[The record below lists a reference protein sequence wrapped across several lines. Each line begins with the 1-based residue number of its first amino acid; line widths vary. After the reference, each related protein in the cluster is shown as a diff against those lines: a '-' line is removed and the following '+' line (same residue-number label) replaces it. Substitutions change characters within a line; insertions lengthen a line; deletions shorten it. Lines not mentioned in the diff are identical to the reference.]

1 MTYIKFIFSLLFV
14 LPIYGQSVNFNKGK
28 SIKKHFYTEINYT
41 EVQGKIIIPAII
53 EGNTYHFLLDT
64 GAPNLI
70 SFDLYKKIKS
80 KSIKTITIKDANNK
94 RMKMQIVA
102 MPFITIG
109 DITFKNTPTIVN
121 HKSTNFI
128 FDCFEVDGIIGSNL
142 LRNTII
148 QFLPKTKTIKISS
161 DTNKIKY
168 NENEAM
174 NLSLHGKQS
183 SPYIKINLQGRDSV
197 KEFVLFDTGMKGFY
211 DLSKR
216 KYDDFKSK
224 DVFIKLDEA
233 IGTESI
239 GLFGPS
245 NKKKQYRLNIPQIK
259 VGNTVFKNVFI
270 TTTSAKNSRIGSDIL
285 KYGSVILDYKNKK
298 FVFQPFQE
306 SVDLNEKILGI
317 SFIVID
323 DQLVVGMV
331 WEDKLKSE
339 ISFGDTIVSI
349 NGVDFKEIS
358 VCDII
363 TKESIFKKNDTLN
376 IEFENNKGIVIKVK
390 LIKEYPLKSLY
401 LLQ

>member
-1 MTYIKFIFSLLFV
+1 MTYIKLIFSLLFI

-41 EVQGKIIIPAII
+41 EIQGKIIIPAII

-80 KSIKTITIKDANNK
+80 KSIKTITVKDANNK
-94 RMKMQIVA
+94 KMKMQIVS
-102 MPFITIG
+102 MPLIKIG
-109 DITFKNTPTIVN
+109 DVTFKNTPTIVN
-121 HKSTNFI
+121 HSSTNFI

-142 LRNTII
+142 LRNSII
-148 QFLPKTKTIKISS
+148 QFLPKIKTIKISS
-161 DTNKIKY
+161 DTDKIKY
-168 NENEAM
+168 NENKAM

-183 SPYIKINLQGRDSV
+183 SPYIRIDLQGRNSV
-197 KEFVLFDTGMKGFY
+197 RELVLFDTGMKGFY

-216 KYDDFKSK
+216 KYDDLKSK
-224 DVFIKLDEA
+224 DIFIKLEEA
-233 IGTESI
+233 TGTESI

-245 NKKKQYRLNIPQIK
+245 NIKKQYRLIISQIK
-259 VGNTVFKNVFI
+259 VGNAGFKNIFI
-270 TTTSAKNSRIGSDIL
+270 TTTSAKHSRIGSDIL

-298 FVFQPFQE
+298 FVFEPFQE

-317 SFIVID
+317 SFNIID

-331 WEDKLKSE
+331 WEGKLKNE
-339 ISFGDTIVSI
+339 ISFGDKIVSI
-349 NGVDFKEIS
+349 NGVDFRKIN

-376 IEFENNKGIVIKVK
+376 IEFENNKGIVKRIK
-390 LIKEYPLKSLY
+390 LIKEDPLKEM
-401 LLQ
+401 LLK